1 MRAIVVR
8 SHDEGWRYSDTAMR
22 LLMAGLDDVCQ
33 LSAILPFYST
43 PRRGSSCWQVKEM
56 SKPAL
61 HAEHIT
67 LSYWNGGRLIPV
79 THPTTTRKRKK
90 SMRPTLSPLSI
101 AMLLSF
107 LLTALATPMP
117 LAMATNPSYNSN
129 NVRLQ
134 MGHRSSPDL
143 PRAAPELEPRKA
155 SRSRENV
162 LNNMM
167 RVRGAGKLAMRE
179 RVAEQQRQI
188 RERLAVSR
196 PTCSC
201 TCSGRD

>member
-1 MRAIVVR
+1 
-8 SHDEGWRYSDTAMR
+8 
-22 LLMAGLDDVCQ
+22 
-33 LSAILPFYST
+33 
-43 PRRGSSCWQVKEM
+43 
-56 SKPAL
+56 
-61 HAEHIT
+61 
-67 LSYWNGGRLIPV
+67 
-79 THPTTTRKRKK
+79 
-90 SMRPTLSPLSI
+90 
-101 AMLLSF
+101 MLLSF

-117 LAMATNPSYNSN
+117 LAMATNPSYNPN
-129 NVRLQ
+129 NARLQ

-143 PRAAPELEPRKA
+143 PRAAASELEPRKA

-196 PTCSC
+196 PAYRQLQLQWTRLM
-201 TCSGRD
+201 TGRGVDKGGRTQGKTRGGRLISVKGWNVYGSIEGAGAVRSLYMK